1 MSPEKKVRLAIAKFE
16 GFSTA
21 ECAEILEVS
30 VSTVQRVLRLE
41 ERWDVHSES
50 GKAYF
55 YADSEYA
62 RLRSRIEKLMTEE
75 IVWKHMGSRSEE
87 D

>member
-21 ECAEILEVS
+21 ECAELLEVS
-30 VSTVQRVLRLE
+30 VSTVQRVLKT
-41 ERWDVHSES
+41 VPISEFS
-50 GKAYF
+50 KAHR
-55 YADSEYA
+55 YADREYA
-62 RLRSRIEKLMTEE
+62 KFRERVDKLMTEE
-75 IVWKHMGSRSEE
+75 IVWKHMGSREE

>member
-21 ECAEILEVS
+21 ECAELLEVS
-30 VSTVQRVLRLE
+30 VSTVQRVLQTIPCEISNSHR
-41 ERWDVHSES
+41 
-50 GKAYF
+50 
-55 YADSEYA
+55 YADREYA
-62 RLRSRIEKLMTEE
+62 RYRERIDKLMTEE
-75 IVWKHMGSRSEE
+75 IVWKHMGSREE

>member
-21 ECAEILEVS
+21 ECAELLEVS
-30 VSTVQRVLRLE
+30 ISTVQRVLRLKE
-41 ERWDVHSES
+41 VWDIRAED
-50 GKAYF
+50 GKGYAYE
-55 YADSEYA
+55 DREYA
-62 RLRSRIEKLMTEE
+62 WFRDRVHKMMTEE
-75 IVWKHMGSRSEE
+75 IVWKHMGSREG